1 MAQANGGSAQLV
13 LPGGRRKVRYEELL
27 PYEWAAIM
35 NQTPVVYWPL
45 GLIEWH
51 GEHLAIGNDAVKADA
66 LCVRI
71 AERFGGIVY
80 PASYF
85 GYERSTPWA
94 PEYGVNRNIHV
105 DEDLFR
111 RIARRTFREFDKAGF
126 KVAVAI
132 TGHYPREQPTF
143 LKEEA
148 EAVMRSTHG
157 RMKIWALADF
167 EPVTDLD
174 YTGDHAAKWETSILM
189 ALRPDLVEM
198 DRLPQDL
205 EEKLWGVGGLDP
217 RVHASP
223 EVGHKIV
230 DAIVDRVGTRA
241 MELLAEA
248 KAPVTS

>member
-1 MAQANGGSAQLV
+1 MTTAEA
-13 LPGGRRKVRYEELL
+13 PGPADRRRKVRYEELL
-27 PYEWAAIM
+27 PYEWAEIM
-35 NQTPVVYWPL
+35 KETPIVYWPL

-51 GEHLAIGNDAVKADA
+51 GEHLAVGNDAVKADA

-71 AERFGGIVY
+71 AERYGGIVY

-85 GYERSTPWA
+85 GYERSTPWD
-94 PEYGVNRNIHV
+94 PMTYGLNRNIDV

-111 RIARRTFREFDKAGF
+111 SIARRTFRQLDRAGF
-126 KVAVAI
+126 KVIVAI

-157 RMKIWALADF
+157 RVKIWALADY
-167 EPVTDLD
+167 EPVTDLE
-174 YTGDHAAKWETSILM
+174 YRGDHAAKWETSILM
-189 ALRPDLVEM
+189 HLRPDLVEM

-205 EEKLWGVGGLDP
+205 DVKLWGVGGLDP

-223 EVGHKIV
+223 EVGRDICE
-230 DAIVDRVGTRA
+230 AIIDRVGQRA
-241 MELLAEA
+241 RELLAEA
-248 KAPVTS
+248 G